1 MTAKEYL
8 GQAYRLNEIVNSHL
22 AEIDNLRAL
31 ASSVSSSNLGERV
44 DHTRSTDPPFV
55 RSVCKIIDME
65 RELCADV
72 ERLIA
77 LKKEISNAI
86 NAVANADEKMLLRYR
101 YINNYSWGKIGI
113 LMNVSN
119 RTVHRIHSAAL
130 QNFIVPN

>member
-22 AEIDNLRAL
+22 SEIDNLRAL
-31 ASSVSSSNLGERV
+31 ASSISSGNLGERV
-44 DHTRSTDPPFV
+44 DHPRSTDPPFV
-55 RSVCKIIDME
+55 RIVCKIIDME

-77 LKKEISNAI
+77 LKKEISNAV
-86 NAVANADEKMLLRYR
+86 NAIANADEKMLLRYR

>member
-8 GQAYRLNEIVNSHL
+8 NQAYRLNEIVNSHL

-31 ASSVSSSNLGERV
+31 ASSISSSNLGERV

-65 RELCADV
+65 RELSDDV
-72 ERLIA
+72 EHLIA

-86 NAVANADEKMLLRYR
+86 NTVSNADEKILLRYR
-101 YINNYSWGKIGI
+101 YVNNYSWGKIGI

-119 RTVHRIHSAAL
+119 RTVHRVHSAAL
-130 QNFIVPN
+130 QNFFVPN